1 MLLVFAIYN
10 LPNRKGNSQFMG
22 LSALYFEA
30 QRKTKHTKIPLDDI
44 AKAILEKR
52 RKLAPLILGG
62 VITSLSLL
70 SIILY
75 SSRLEVVALVAFGLL
90 LTYYGMQEHPVLHL
104 EYSNSSLLIW
114 LPLRTT
120 ITSVR
125 PFVAMLEYYIS
136 KRRFPVLFARSDS
149 NIETRMV
156 HYENKPQA
164 TNSPIFYRF
173 APGKEFNNP
182 SVAVNPVMLDSP
194 IQIYGEGPIV
204 AEGEF
209 LINQEAL
216 VENDTISY
224 S

>member
-30 QRKTKHTKIPLDDI
+30 QYKSKHSKIVLDDI
-44 AKAILEKR
+44 AKAILEKI

-62 VITSLSLL
+62 VINSLSLL

-75 SSRLEVVALVAFGLL
+75 SSRLEVVALAAFGLL

-104 EYSNSSLLIW
+104 EFSNSTLLIW
-114 LPLRTT
+114 LPLKTT
-120 ITSVR
+120 VTSVR

-136 KRRFPVLFARSDS
+136 KRRFPILFARSD
-149 NIETRMV
+149 IKAGTRLI

-164 TNSPIFYRF
+164 TNSSIFYRF
-173 APGKEFNNP
+173 GPSQDPNNP
-182 SVAVNPVMLDSP
+182 SVAVNPVLLDSP
-194 IQIYGEGPIV
+194 LQIYGEGPII
-204 AEGEF
+204 AQGEF
-209 LINQEAL
+209 LINQGAL
-216 VENDTISY
+216 IENDAISY

>member
-1 MLLVFAIYN
+1 VFAIYN
-10 LPNRKGNSQFMG
+10 LPNRKGNSQFLG
-22 LSALYFEA
+22 LSTLYFEA
-30 QRKTKHTKIPLDDI
+30 QRKSNHTKIPLDDI

-114 LPLRTT
+114 LPLRTS
-120 ITSVR
+120 IASVR
-125 PFVAMLEYYIS
+125 PFVAMLEYYLS
-136 KRRFPVLFARSDS
+136 KHRFPILFARSDS
-149 NIETRMV
+149 NIETRMI
-156 HYENKPQA
+156 HYENIPQA
-164 TNSPIFYRF
+164 TYSPIFYRF
-173 APGKEFNNP
+173 APSQEISNP
-182 SVAVNPVMLDSP
+182 SVAVNPVLLDAP
-194 IQIYGEGPIV
+194 IEIYGEGPIV
-204 AEGEF
+204 AKGDF
-209 LINQEAL
+209 LINQAAL